1 MRLFCTDYVI
11 KSGKPFTVWGTGTI
25 TKEVPVNW
33 PVLVLILALL
43 LAIAWLMR
51 KRAETATSGR
61 KTSLHRK
68 DDAKEYR
75 GVTIESSKN
84 ACSAAADLSGRRF
97 LATAAPPLPL
107 PGCDAA
113 ECNCRFVQHQDRRQ
127 GSDRRNPFS
136 PGVIGNSASQS
147 DLRDGTDRRNGDD
160 P

>member
-1 MRLFCTDYVI
+1 MDLPI
-11 KSGKPFTVWGTGTI
+11 
-25 TKEVPVNW
+25 
-33 PVLVLILALL
+33 LVLILALL

-51 KRAETATSGR
+51 KRAESADSGSRTNLRR
-61 KTSLHRK
+61 KGGTTEFHSVSIRL
-68 DDAKEYR
+68 
-75 GVTIESSKN
+75 SKN
-84 ACSAAADLSGRRF
+84 ACAAAEDLSGRRF

-136 PGVIGNSASQS
+136 PGVIGSSASQS